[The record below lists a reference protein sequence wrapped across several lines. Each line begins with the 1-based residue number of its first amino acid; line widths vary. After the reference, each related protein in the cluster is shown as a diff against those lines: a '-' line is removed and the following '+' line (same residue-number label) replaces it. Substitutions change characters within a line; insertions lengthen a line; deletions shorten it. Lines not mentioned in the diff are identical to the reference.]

1 MQCMLV
7 HLLVYLPVCVC
18 VTRQLTEEAVGAPAR
33 DEKDMEGP
41 SDDLAGISSFRDQC
55 RTNDET
61 PAKHDRLPLACSASP
76 YLR

>member
-33 DEKDMEGP
+33 DEKDRLTT
-41 SDDLAGISSFRDQC
+41 LAGISSFRDQC